1 MEELILKFNEIGIYN
16 INKVGRKNATLGE
29 MYNNLASKGVRIPN
43 GFAITAKAYKYFIEY
58 NKLRSP
64 LQELM
69 SKLETAEF
77 SNLTEIGSKA
87 RKLILEG
94 RFPLDLETSI
104 ATAYN
109 CLSNNKKREIVV
121 VVRSSP
127 SAENNFT
134 DNFSGLH
141 DSFLNIKGIVPLV
154 YAVKCCFASLYTDRA
169 IKHRQNKCFDHN
181 KVFLSVGIQ
190 KMVRSDL
197 GCSGTGFTLE
207 SESALPGMVH
217 IAGTW
222 GLGETITE
230 GTVAPDEFIVL
241 KNSLKNNKIAIL
253 QKKLGSKSKILV
265 SNENASG
272 INSTVMKITPRKCTE
287 RFVLEDQEIEY
298 LARWAV
304 IIEDYYQRPVDFE
317 WAKDGLSG
325 ELYII

>member
-1 MEELILKFNEIGIYN
+1 MEELILKFSEIGIDN
-16 INKVGRKNATLGE
+16 INKVGRKNANLGE
-29 MYNNLASKGVRIPN
+29 MYNNLASKGIQIPD

-69 SKLETAEF
+69 TQLNNIDL
-77 SNLTEIGSKA
+77 SNLAEIGAKA

-104 ATAYN
+104 TTAYN
-109 CLSNNKKREIVV
+109 CLSENKKRDIVV
-121 VVRSSP
+121 VIRSSP
-127 SAENNFT
+127 SAENHFI
-134 DNFSGLH
+134 DSFSGLH

-169 IKHRQNKCFDHN
+169 IKHRHNICFDHN

-197 GCSGTGFTLE
+197 GCSGIGFTIE
-207 SESALPGMVH
+207 PKSALPGMVH

-222 GLGETITE
+222 GFGETIAE
-230 GTVAPDEFIVL
+230 EMVAPDEFIIF
-241 KNSLKNNKIAIL
+241 KNSLKNNKKAIL

-272 INSTVMKITPRKCTE
+272 INSTVLKITPRKYTE
-287 RFVLEDQEIEY
+287 RFILEDPEIEN
-298 LARWAV
+298 LARWA
-304 IIEDYYQRPVDFE
+304 IILEDYFQKPVDFE